1 MFLPIRDD
9 NPHTV
14 TPFVN
19 YTMLAIC
26 IVVYV
31 WQFSLGAE
39 DEQLAVLTYGF
50 TPAYFFGPGAP
61 AELAAVPATL
71 TMFTSMFM
79 HGGWMHLGFN
89 LLFLHS
95 LGPVLEDTIGAKRF
109 TLLYLGSGAFGGAV
123 HLMGALLSP
132 RIFGHPVVG
141 ASAGLCGLLSA
152 LCAIYAEEPMELR
165 LLFLLPVV
173 MRAKFLLL
181 GTALMSMAGTV
192 LPFGNVAHLAH
203 LGGLIGGLLCLNF
216 MDVKPLELEPPPAP
230 PPGR

>member
-1 MFLPIRDD
+1 MSGTTQETSKASGPPPLSWRSATAVLIVL
-9 NPHTV
+9 N
-14 TPFVN
+14 
-19 YTMLAIC
+19 L
-26 IVVYV
+26 VVYLAERRFALPDNLALSLRGLAGGA
-31 WQFSLGAE
+31 WWEFITYQFL
-39 DEQLAVLTYGF
+39 
-50 TPAYFFGPGAP
+50 
-61 AELAAVPATL
+61 
-71 TMFTSMFM
+71 
-79 HGGWMHLGFN
+79 HGGWLHLGFN

-141 ASAGLCGLLSA
+141 ASAGLCGLLAA

-165 LLFLLPVV
+165 LLFLIPVV

-203 LGGLIGGLLCLNF
+203 LGGLVGGLLCLNF
-216 MDVKPLELEPPPAP
+216 MDVKPLEFEPPPAS

>member
-1 MFLPIRDD
+1 MSGTSQETSQVSGPPPLSWRSATAVLIVL
-9 NPHTV
+9 N
-14 TPFVN
+14 
-19 YTMLAIC
+19 L
-26 IVVYV
+26 VVYLV
-31 WQFSLGAE
+31 ERRFALPDNLALSLRGLAGGAWWE
-39 DEQLAVLTYGF
+39 FITYQ
-50 TPAYFFGPGAP
+50 
-61 AELAAVPATL
+61 
-71 TMFTSMFM
+71 FM

-89 LLFLHS
+89 LVFLHS

-165 LLFLLPVV
+165 LLFLFPVV
-173 MRAKFLLL
+173 VRAKFLLL

-192 LPFGNVAHLAH
+192 LPFGNIAHLAH

-216 MDVKPLELEPPPAP
+216 MDVKPLELDPPPAP

>member
-1 MFLPIRDD
+1 MSGTLQETSKASGPPPLSWRSATAVLIVL
-9 NPHTV
+9 N
-14 TPFVN
+14 
-19 YTMLAIC
+19 L
-26 IVVYV
+26 VVYLV
-31 WQFSLGAE
+31 ERRFALPDNLALSLRGVAGGAWWE
-39 DEQLAVLTYGF
+39 FITYQ
-50 TPAYFFGPGAP
+50 
-61 AELAAVPATL
+61 
-71 TMFTSMFM
+71 FM

-141 ASAGLCGLLSA
+141 ASAGLCGPPSA
-152 LCAIYAEEPMELR
+152 LCPIKAEAPVGLR
-165 LLFLLPVV
+165 LLFLFPVV

-203 LGGLIGGLLCLNF
+203 LGGLVGGLLCLNF
-216 MDVKPLELEPPPAP
+216 MDVKPLEFEPPPAS

>member
-1 MFLPIRDD
+1 MRGTAQETSKVSGPPPLSWRSATAVLIVL
-9 NPHTV
+9 N
-14 TPFVN
+14 
-19 YTMLAIC
+19 L
-26 IVVYV
+26 VVYLV
-31 WQFSLGAE
+31 ERRFALPDDLALSLRGLAGGAWWE
-39 DEQLAVLTYGF
+39 FITYQ
-50 TPAYFFGPGAP
+50 
-61 AELAAVPATL
+61 
-71 TMFTSMFM
+71 FM

-141 ASAGLCGLLSA
+141 ASAGLCGLLA
-152 LCAIYAEEPMELR
+152 AMCAIYAEEPMELR

>member
-1 MFLPIRDD
+1 MSGTTQETSQVSGP
-9 NPHTV
+9 
-14 TPFVN
+14 TPLSWRSATAVLIGLN
-19 YTMLAIC
+19 L
-26 IVVYV
+26 VVYLV
-31 WQFSLGAE
+31 ERRFALPANLALSLRGLAGGAWWE
-39 DEQLAVLTYGF
+39 FITYQ
-50 TPAYFFGPGAP
+50 
-61 AELAAVPATL
+61 
-71 TMFTSMFM
+71 FM

-109 TLLYLGSGAFGGAV
+109 TLIYLGSGAFGGAV

-141 ASAGLCGLLSA
+141 ASAGLCGLLAA
-152 LCAIYAEEPMELR
+152 LCAIYPGEPMELG
-165 LLFLLPVV
+165 LPFPFPVV

-203 LGGLIGGLLCLNF
+203 LGGLVGGLLCLNF
-216 MDVKPLELEPPPAP
+216 MDVKLLELEPPPES